1 MYYALIDILD
11 SLIEENDVNQ
21 SVAMMYY
28 HQFQSDMTEVLYKD
42 YDGLHKI
49 LVKYQF
55 PNIPRKKANDFIN
68 DMLKQKI
75 EIFVIVHGN
84 GQGILK
90 ETTFSTLKKNKNV
103 LEYKGFYYNTGC
115 TLVRIKI

>member
-1 MYYALIDILD
+1 MTLNDVIFID
-11 SLIEENDVNQ
+11 SLPKIDLHGYDREI
-21 SVAMMYY
+21 AR
-28 HQFQSDMTEVLYKD
+28 VL
-42 YDGLHKI
+42 I
-49 LVKYQF
+49 
-55 PNIPRKKANDFIN
+55 NDFIN